1 MFRDL
6 RLRHLAV
13 AQLTLS
19 RHSSS
24 KLVSALDL
32 RQFRLAVRRAD
43 DFALDSLVTF
53 WSSRKWQEN
62 DSLAAAK
69 LLADTNNSKLTQN
82 ESSHFDYFDQLSIQL
97 NELQIRL
104 LSFAHWAC
112 QRGRSTELKCILILL
127 TYLYESQMDPEGM
140 PFRIVFCVF
149 TENKS

>member
-24 KLVSALDL
+24 KFVSALDL

-53 WSSRKWQEN
+53 WSSY
-62 DSLAAAK
+62 
-69 LLADTNNSKLTQN
+69 
-82 ESSHFDYFDQLSIQL
+82 HCQLGKRTLDIT
-97 NELQIRL
+97 
-104 LSFAHWAC
+104 
-112 QRGRSTELKCILILL
+112 GTE
-127 TYLYESQMDPEGM
+127 
-140 PFRIVFCVF
+140 
-149 TENKS
+149 